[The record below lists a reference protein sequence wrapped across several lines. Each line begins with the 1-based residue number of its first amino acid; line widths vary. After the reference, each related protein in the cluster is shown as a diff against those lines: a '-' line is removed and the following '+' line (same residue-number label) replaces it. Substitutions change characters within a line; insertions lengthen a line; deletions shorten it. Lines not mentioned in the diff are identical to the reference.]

1 KGRIFPL
8 VQREMTSYSSSS
20 LSRISTLQN
29 HISPL
34 EANNKLRSLVKISP
48 QVSDAISNGRAVV
61 ALESTIISH
70 GMPYPQNLQT
80 AKEVESIVRENGA
93 VPATIA
99 ILNGVPCIGLNE
111 EELERLAS
119 LGKSVQKTAGRDIP
133 HVVAT
138 RANGATTVSATLF
151 FASMVGIQVFVT
163 GGIGGVHRHADHT
176 MDISSDLTALG
187 RTPIA
192 VISAGVKSILDI
204 PKTLEYLETQEVY
217 VAAYK
222 SDEFPAFFTEKSGCK
237 APSRVDSP
245 EDCAR
250 VIGKR
255 VDYANMKLN
264 RKAGILF
271 AVPIPKQHS
280 AAGNLIETATQ
291 RALTEAR
298 KQNVTGNAETPFLLA
313 RVNELTGGTSLA
325 ANIALVK
332 NKCPYWFSNCSSAF
346 SAGVSFL
353 INLKLRLSFLTTMAA
368 ITVDFQLCFI
378 FTFLWLLTRFCL
390 SAFFFKKQ
398 KDYDLPPSP
407 PSLPVIGHLHH
418 LLSVPTHK
426 SFHKVSSKYG
436 PLLHLRAFNIPIVLV
451 SSGSMAHEALSTNGL
466 NFATRDREVPIIE
479 KSLLFGSFG
488 FVSAPYGD
496 YWKFMK
502 KLLVTKLLGSHSL
515 ERTRLIRGEELKT
528 FRAMLFDKAARN
540 EAVDVGEEM
549 MKLTNNTICRMIMG
563 RKCSEEDGE
572 AEQIRSLVTK
582 SLGLVRKFL
591 IASTVGRLL
600 KRVGISLFEKE
611 IMEVSERYDEL
622 LEKIIKEH
630 EDNPNQKEDRDMVD
644 VLLEVCADDN
654 AEFKISRNQIKALFV
669 ELLLGG
675 TDTSAQTTQWIM
687 AELINHPEIL
697 KTLREEIESVV
708 GKTRLVQET
717 DLSNLPYLQAVV
729 KEGLRLHP
737 HSPILVRTAAEGCKI
752 GEFYIPQN
760 TTMII
765 NSYAVMRDPDSWE
778 EPDEFQPE
786 RFMVS
791 PSKGEK
797 EMREQLALNYL
808 PFGSGRRGCPGTNLG
823 YIFIGVAVGTMVQC
837 FDWSVNGNN
846 VNMDETGDMTL
857 RMAHPLKCTLV
868 ARVYPSASFEPVDD

>member
-1 KGRIFPL
+1 
-8 VQREMTSYSSSS
+8 MASYSSSS
-20 LSRISTLQN
+20 LSRLSTLQN

-163 GGIGGVHRHADHT
+163 GGIGGVHRHANHT

-250 VIGKR
+250 VIGKN
-255 VDYANMKLN
+255 ANMKLN

-280 AAGNLIETATQ
+280 AAGNLIESATQ

-298 KQNVTGNAETPFLLA
+298 EQNVTGNAETPFLLA

-325 ANIALVK
+325 AKSISISA
-332 NKCPYWFSNCSSAF
+332 SSD
-346 SAGVSFL
+346 SLS
-353 INLKLRLSFLTTMAA
+353 RCSFLTTMAA

-451 SSGSMAHEALSTNGL
+451 SSGSMAHEVLSINGL
-466 NFATRDREVPIIE
+466 NFATRDREVPIME

-572 AEQIRSLVTK
+572 AEQIRSLVTE
-582 SLGLVRKFL
+582 SHGLVRKFL

-600 KRVGISLFEKE
+600 KKVGILLFEKE
-611 IMEVSERYDEL
+611 IMEVSQRYDEL

-630 EDNPNQKEDRDMVD
+630 EENPNQKEDRDMVD
-644 VLLEVCADDN
+644 VLLDVCADDN

-708 GKTRLVQET
+708 GKTRFVQET

-791 PSKGEK
+791 PSKGKE

-837 FDWSVNGNN
+837 FDWSVNGNK
-846 VNMDETGDMTL
+846 VNMEETGDMTL

-868 ARVYPSASFEPVDD
+868 ARVHSSASFEPVDG

>member
-1 KGRIFPL
+1 
-8 VQREMTSYSSSS
+8 MASSSSS

-48 QVSDAISNGRAVV
+48 QVSEAISSGRAVV

-119 LGKSVQKTAGRDIP
+119 LGKSIQKTAGRDIP

-163 GGIGGVHRHADHT
+163 GGIGGVHRHANHT

-250 VIGKR
+250 VIGKSR
-255 VDYANMKLN
+255 LLN

-280 AAGNLIETATQ
+280 AAGNLIESATQ

-298 KQNVTGNAETPFLLA
+298 EQNVTGNAETPFLLA

-325 ANIALVK
+325 AKSISISAS
-332 NKCPYWFSNCSSAF
+332 SNSLCSF
-346 SAGVSFL
+346 W
-353 INLKLRLSFLTTMAA
+353 TTMAV

-378 FTFLWLLTRFCL
+378 FIFLWLLTRFCL

-398 KDYDLPPSP
+398 KDYNLPPSP

-418 LLSVPTHK
+418 LLSVPSHK
-426 SFHKVSSKYG
+426 SFQKVSSKYG

-451 SSGSMAHEALSTNGL
+451 SSGSMAHEVLRTNGL
-466 NFATRDREVPIIE
+466 NFATRDREVPIME

-488 FVSAPYGD
+488 FISAPYGD

-528 FRAMLFDKAARN
+528 FRAMLFDKAAKS

-549 MKLTNNTICRMIMG
+549 MKLTNNSICRMIMG

-572 AEQIRSLVTK
+572 AEKIRSLVTK

-600 KRVGISLFEKE
+600 KKVGISLFEKE

-630 EDNPNQKEDRDMVD
+630 EENPNQKEDRDMMD
-644 VLLEVCADDN
+644 VLLGVCADDN

-737 HSPILVRTAAEGCKI
+737 HSPILVRTATGGCKI

-791 PSKGEK
+791 PSKGKE

-837 FDWSVNGNN
+837 FEWSVNGNN
-846 VNMDETGDMTL
+846 VNMEETGDLTL

-868 ARVYPSASFEPVDD
+868 ARVDPFSQL